1 MASLYDSSLTM
12 YRKLLEKKMQLVVWN
27 QSIWAV
33 FMGQIGKGRYDKL
46 SKYGTNVLKP
56 TGKPIEV
63 KKDFMNGGLTMDIPV
78 RYPLTEP
85 GVAGGKQLLGNEEQ
99 IKLANKSVSVNQIR
113 HGVLLR
119 DNKMSKQ
126 ALQEPAIVRELM
138 GNASAELTDWYNR
151 WLAFNIGLTF
161 LQGYAEHQTRS
172 TTLGGLGTTKKSH
185 MNTYIQ
191 GSGRVSFSTT
201 HATYEA
207 AVATALAGLV
217 DASQYYMN
225 VDFIRNLVYVAS
237 HNHRIQPLTIDG
249 QKLYPIVISDAAAR
263 QLQKDTEWK
272 DAHKYA
278 APRSLTENPLFSGKI
293 AGVVAGAMI
302 LVDETLPSAYVT
314 GDTDFADAN
323 STTAD
328 STGVQYG
335 KYASSG
341 LMTFMASPVDT
352 GARKPAILFG
362 QSAVA
367 VGVASDVGFE
377 TETWDYGQKKTE
389 GGDMICGMEIADII
403 DSDGYFS
410 TAGNKRY
417 ENISS
422 LVGWTY
428 SPSDASWA

>member
-12 YRKLLEKKMQLVVWN
+12 YRKLLEKKMQLVTWN

-185 MNTYIQ
+185 MNTYI
-191 GSGRVSFSTT
+191 
-201 HATYEA
+201 
-207 AVATALAGLV
+207 
-217 DASQYYMN
+217 
-225 VDFIRNLVYVAS
+225 
-237 HNHRIQPLTIDG
+237 
-249 QKLYPIVISDAAAR
+249 
-263 QLQKDTEWK
+263 
-272 DAHKYA
+272 
-278 APRSLTENPLFSGKI
+278 
-293 AGVVAGAMI
+293 
-302 LVDETLPSAYVT
+302 
-314 GDTDFADAN
+314 
-323 STTAD
+323 
-328 STGVQYG
+328 
-335 KYASSG
+335 
-341 LMTFMASPVDT
+341 
-352 GARKPAILFG
+352 
-362 QSAVA
+362 
-367 VGVASDVGFE
+367 
-377 TETWDYGQKKTE
+377 
-389 GGDMICGMEIADII
+389 
-403 DSDGYFS
+403 
-410 TAGNKRY
+410 
-417 ENISS
+417 
-422 LVGWTY
+422 
-428 SPSDASWA
+428 